1 VHGRA
6 HHIGRAHHHIQ
17 PPRVRP
23 EKSRPHART
32 PYALHTLRGFVA
44 NKICLRPLTPLTPAA
59 AAMALAPLG
68 SASGFGLGFGHEHLE
83 HAERVVDL
91 LLHLTVVRDACQ
103 LDT

>member
-1 VHGRA
+1 
-6 HHIGRAHHHIQ
+6 
-17 PPRVRP
+17 
-23 EKSRPHART
+23 
-32 PYALHTLRGFVA
+32 
-44 NKICLRPLTPLTPAA
+44 
-59 AAMALAPLG
+59 MALAPLG